1 MPSFPLTADDLAP
14 AEFRKEP
21 LERLIAL
28 IEDHVAAGRYPGC
41 QIALARGGRLV
52 LERAFGAART
62 APERKA
68 AKTDSLFLLYSNTKV
83 VTATALWVLAERGAF
98 SFTDRVADH
107 LPDFARNGKGDIT
120 VLQLITHQ
128 AGFPNAVV
136 PEEVWDDHERLRR
149 TVCDFTLEWT
159 PGSRVV
165 YHPGAA
171 HWTAAMLIEA
181 LTGSDFRDVIRE
193 SVIEPLGLARD
204 IFVGLPENETSRAA
218 DMHEPA
224 PSGANLPGA
233 IQPLAANNS
242 ASWRRAGV
250 PGGGGYATA
259 RGMAALYQMM
269 LNGGTLNG
277 TRLLSPRTLAY
288 AIRNHTGDRVDE
300 YMGMPMH
307 RGLGPHLRG
316 TTSSIRG
323 LGAFASPG
331 TFGHGGVGSSYCW
344 GDPASG
350 VSFAYL
356 SNNRSPDPWHAKRLD
371 LVSNLVHAAIL

>member
-1 MPSFPLTADDLAP
+1 MPSFPLSADDLAP
-14 AEFRKEP
+14 GEFRKDP

-28 IEDHVAAGRYPGC
+28 IESHVAEGRYPGC

-52 LERAFGAART
+52 LERAFGAARI

-68 AKTDSLFLLYSNTKV
+68 ARHDSLFLLYSNTKV

-98 SFTDRVADH
+98 SFTDKIADH
-107 LPDFARNGKGDIT
+107 LPDFARNGKADIT

-128 AGFPNAVV
+128 AGFPSAVV
-136 PEEVWDDHERLRR
+136 PETVWDDHEKLRR

-165 YHPGAA
+165 YHPAAA
-171 HWTAAMLIEA
+171 HWVAAMLIEA
-181 LTGSDFRDVIRE
+181 LTGKDFRDFIRE

-204 IFVGLPENETSRAA
+204 LFVGLPDGELARVA
-218 DMHEPA
+218 DMHEPTA
-224 PSGANLPGA
+224 SGDAL
-233 IQPLAANNS
+233 QPLAANNS
-242 ASWRRAGV
+242 PAWRRAGV

-277 TRLLSPRTLAY
+277 SRLLSPRTLAY

-316 TTSSIRG
+316 TTPTIRG

-344 GDPASG
+344 GDPQSG

-356 SNNRSPDPWHAKRLD
+356 SNNRSPDPWHSRRLD
-371 LVSNLVHAAIL
+371 VISNLVHAAIL